1 MFLIVVKS
9 KRRSFTQVINN
20 KFQYMTRESA
30 LDSVI
35 KNMDNKNEVI
45 DTITLFGFTAEEML
59 EAGAEYEDVMALGG
73 LIN

>member
-1 MFLIVVKS
+1 MGKS
-9 KRRSFTQVINN
+9 KRRSFTQGINN

-45 DTITLFGFTAEEML
+45 DTITLFGFSAEEML

-73 LIN
+73 LVR

>member
-1 MFLIVVKS
+1 MGKA
-9 KRRSFTQVINN
+9 KRRNLKQSVHD

-35 KNMDNKNEVI
+35 KNIDNKNEVI

-59 EAGAEYEDVMALGG
+59 EAGAEYEDVMAFGG
-73 LIN
+73 LVS

>member
-1 MFLIVVKS
+1 MGKAKAS
-9 KRRSFTQVINN
+9 SFNKIIKD

-30 LDSVI
+30 LESVVKNTTSKDS
-35 KNMDNKNEVI
+35 I

-73 LIN
+73 LVH

>member
-1 MFLIVVKS
+1 MGKA
-9 KRRSFTQVINN
+9 KRRSLNQGINN

-35 KNMDNKNEVI
+35 KNMENKNEVI

-73 LIN
+73 LIS